1 MTGQGT
7 SRSAAQ
13 ATAADAAGALASR
26 DLAGNRR
33 ALARLLSVLEAG
45 GPAAATALREVY
57 PRAGSAHVVG
67 LTGPPGS
74 GKSTLAA
81 ALARYYRARDTRVA
95 ILAVD
100 PTSPYSGGAL
110 LGDRVRMPD
119 LTNDE
124 GVFIRSVASRGTV
137 GGLASAAAAM
147 VAALD
152 AVGYCRI
159 LVETVGVGQDEVAV
173 AQLADTTVVVSVPG
187 LGDEVQALKAGL
199 LEVADVLV
207 VNKADR
213 PGAEQ
218 AVAELGLMQS
228 LAPAAAWEP
237 PILATVA
244 VTGDGT
250 AELADAIEAHGAY
263 LASSGVGAQRREERA
278 RTEVLAAA
286 QARVAARLNVAAAR
300 PVWQAAYRAVAAH
313 TLSPLDVADD
323 LVAALESTRET

>member
-1 MTGQGT
+1 MLTD
-7 SRSAAQ
+7 R
-13 ATAADAAGALASR
+13 ALAG
-26 DLAGNRR
+26 DRR

-45 GPAAATALREVY
+45 GARAAAALRAVY
-57 PRAGSAHVVG
+57 PHAGAAHVVG

-81 ALARYYRARDTRVA
+81 ALARQYRARETRVA
-95 ILAVD
+95 VLAVD

-119 LTNDE
+119 LVNDE
-124 GVFIRSVASRGTV
+124 GVFIRSVASRGMV
-137 GGLASAAAAM
+137 GGLATAAAAM

-152 AVGYCRI
+152 AAGYCRI

-173 AQLADTTVVVSVPG
+173 AQLAATTVVMAVPG

-213 PGAEQ
+213 PGAEE
-218 AVAELGLMQS
+218 ALAELRVMQS
-228 LAPAAAWEP
+228 LAPAAPWQP
-237 PILATVA
+237 PVLATVA
-244 VTGDGT
+244 TAGEGA
-250 AELADAIEAHGAY
+250 AELLAVIEAHRGY
-263 LASSGVGAQRREERA
+263 LTSSGVGRHRAEERA

-286 QARVAARLNVAAAR
+286 RALVAARLSACAAESA
-300 PVWQAAYRAVAAH
+300 WGAAYRDVATH
-313 TLSPLDVADD
+313 VRSPLDVADE
-323 LVAALESTRET
+323 LVTALHLNRES